1 VGVDAAM
8 QPVRAA
14 IRCSAAIEGSVDSHN
29 ADKDETAL
37 AVLAL
42 LACVAHGLERGDFV
56 N

>member
-29 ADKDETAL
+29 ADKDEAAAAAL
-37 AVLAL
+37 ALAG
-42 LACVAHGLERGDFV
+42 VVR
-56 N
+56 